1 MEPKNFIA
9 WTVVGA
15 VGVAG
20 INEASHIAHGI
31 KAKTHIEVDAHRP
44 IDLGR
49 SQYVTTASESTID
62 SSIKVFETV
71 WGGFIVSSGYPSVK
85 FRR

>member
-1 MEPKNFIA
+1 MKTKNFVA

-20 INEASHIAHGI
+20 LNEASHIAHGI
-31 KAKTHIEVDAHRP
+31 KARTHIEVEARQP

-49 SQYVTTASESTID
+49 SNTVTTATGSVID
-62 SSIKVFETV
+62 SSVKVYETG
-71 WGGFIVSSGYPSVK
+71 WGGFIVSSGYPTVK
-85 FRR
+85 FRG